1 MIDWPRSAVV
11 LLAVS
16 MAVVLGAIGL
26 DDATIQET
34 SGQYLRWAEEQTGR
48 FANLG
53 DEERRNVLEAW
64 AIVAHRLARGAVGI
78 GAAIWLGVATVVYA
92 ALRTLAPAPGKLRPS
107 LARFAPWDG
116 LVWVLICALGL
127 VIVDMGKP
135 GTIGW
140 NLLFFTSGVYWV
152 RGLGVMDHSLAR
164 RGAVLPLRAVASGA
178 LVLASLYILFLPVAA
193 VGLFD
198 TWFDFRRPASPR

>member
-1 MIDWPRSAVV
+1 M
-11 LLAVS
+11 S

-26 DDATIQET
+26 DDATIRET

-53 DEERRNVLEAW
+53 EEERRNVLEAW
-64 AIVAHRLARGAVGI
+64 AVVADRLARGAVGI
-78 GAAIWLGVATVVYA
+78 GAAIWLGVATAVYA
-92 ALRTLAPAPGKLRPS
+92 VLRTFAPAPGKSGPS

-127 VIVDMGKP
+127 VIVDLGKP

-164 RGAVLPLRAVASGA
+164 RGAALGLRAVASGA

-198 TWFDFRRPASPR
+198 TWFDFRRPAPPR